1 MSVSHLE
8 NSITGERSF
17 ITGLWAALQLPFAT
31 FAVLAGLAAAAL
43 LMPNLLTMS
52 GNTSVST
59 ILIPLPFIFI
69 AILTNIAGSVHN
81 REFGLLDA
89 AALMLIG
96 YLFLRNYQLVT
107 LEYFLLG
114 AGVYYLA
121 SIVAVRPKYF
131 RKIILA
137 IAGLGALTSVI
148 GLLERLFLKNDLFDL
163 YMTPTPDHSG
173 IHRIASTLLH
183 PAVFGTFLVFTIPFT
198 ALLYFTSGS
207 RRERLFGIG
216 AIGLELIAIL
226 LSISKSSLLIVIC
239 FGVIFAIWALV
250 KRHKYLLMPMAGLLI
265 VLAISGIVFFQ
276 PLSQSVRYRLFDSVN
291 ERTYRWDATIHGIEK
306 TRALGVGWGSGP
318 AFLARINPNVRTYMA
333 KGRTLPIDNFYLS
346 FILEQGYA
354 GFLWLF
360 LFLAVLFGQSIIAAI
375 RSRSNRPW
383 LMTAMTAMAGICLNI
398 ITFDGF
404 SWWPVFVIFWLT
416 AGILRGISNPWFSG
430 SWAQSAD
437 WLGRFAAQ

>member
-1 MSVSHLE
+1 MNVSHLE
-8 NSITGERSF
+8 NSFMGERSF
-17 ITGLWAALQLPFAT
+17 IRGLWAALQMPFAT

-43 LMPNLLTMS
+43 LMPNLLVMKEDTA
-52 GNTSVST
+52 VST
-59 ILIPLPFIFI
+59 ILIPLPFLAI
-69 AILTNIAGSVHN
+69 AILTNFAGSAHN
-81 REFGLLDA
+81 REFGFLDA
-89 AALMLIG
+89 AAIALLG
-96 YLFLRNYQLVT
+96 YLFLRNFQLVT

-121 SIVAVRPKYF
+121 SIVVVRPKYF
-131 RKIILA
+131 RKIIQV

-148 GLLERLFLKNDLFDL
+148 GLLELLFFKNDLFDL

-198 ALLYFTSGS
+198 FILYIVSGN
-207 RRERLFGIG
+207 RRERFFWIG
-216 AIGLELIAIL
+216 AIGLELVAIL
-226 LSISKSSLLIVIC
+226 LSISKSSLLIVVC

-250 KRHKYLLMPMAGLLI
+250 KRHKYLLMPMAGLII

-276 PLSQSVRYRLFDSVN
+276 PLSESVRYRLFDSVN
-291 ERTYRWDATIHGIEK
+291 ERTYRWDATIGGIEK

-318 AFLARINPNVRTYMA
+318 AFLARINPSVRAYMA
-333 KGRTLPIDNFYLS
+333 SGRTLSIDNFYLS

-354 GFLWLF
+354 GFLLLF
-360 LFLAVLFGQSIIAAI
+360 LFLAALVGQSIIAVV
-375 RSRSNRPW
+375 RSASNRPW
-383 LMTAMTAMAGICLNI
+383 LMAAMIAMAAICLNL

-430 SWAQSAD
+430 AGERSAD
-437 WLGRFAAQ
+437 WLSRFAVQ